1 MLPSFPPGYCRFIDS
16 QPFRH
21 LLLRQS
27 VNPPIFSNFFPQ
39 VLVVF
44 LERITAQELD
54 NLGNLGQGRFDP
66 VLLPKVN
73 REVRNIKLDGKLAL
87 G

>member
-1 MLPSFPPGYCRFIDS
+1 M
-16 QPFRH
+16 
-21 LLLRQS
+21 
-27 VNPPIFSNFFPQ
+27 NPPEFAKFFSR
-39 VLVVF
+39 VLCPY
-44 LERITAQELD
+44 LKRITAQELD